1 MTLIDGIRGCP
12 ESFGQ
17 GGIMSDFREL
27 TGEKLRTEE
36 VSSLFERDWHRESD
50 PTEAMAPPSQARF
63 FEGAS
68 SMTKFSD
75 QLTADSDV
83 TQASGQDSRRL
94 LKDAETTRNAGRR
107 SPVRELEPDP
117 TYLSRFLDRAQAL
130 YAGRDFKACLEILHD
145 GLKLAPGNPEILSL
159 MEKAR
164 QASQLGCAEQDLT
177 DRFAQDKV
185 EAIRLFEQGQNS
197 DCVERFKL
205 LSEHEPGN
213 PDLRHYLEVSR
224 EQAQAQQPSQLHLPL
239 IVPPDN
245 QNVAVRETPSPDV
258 PAPALISHAE
268 PPPPAVG
275 GEPQR
280 SDRLEVPT
288 VEPVPRFAPTQG
300 DVVAE
305 AIPERVPQ
313 AAQQATDPTTTQ
325 ANQTEQGNPRTDQ
338 KETKPEVT
346 VGKMA
351 DSPKGP
357 IGPKGK
363 NLKIAALAG
372 VGLAA
377 GALIGLWLALGP
389 ARQPDTPEVPLR
401 PESRQVA
408 IEPPQPRPDLNSP
421 AEDDLGTQAQRAFQ
435 EGRLPE
441 AIRFCETILETDPDN
456 TSALNMKQAIRD
468 RFSKVGS
475 RAMANQRWEEA
486 SVAWNNLLKVMPN
499 DPEASRQLKA
509 AKANLKKQEQIGH
522 ARKLESEK
530 RIKEL
535 HEQIVQAISSGR
547 YLPPNSQNA
556 LELIRELERVSP
568 DDAFV
573 RENLDRIFRDLMASA
588 NRTLQAKDFGRASTL
603 VKQMQMYFPETPE
616 LKALRDS
623 IQTGETRLA
632 EARNSWMQRAQTAM
646 TAGHYVTPANDNVAA
661 YCSQVLALDPRNLKA
676 IELRKD
682 GFAKAGAQAKAY
694 AREGKYDDARVIYS
708 SLLYLSQNES
718 QFPFSSQDL
727 KAEVDRLTFS
737 AYPVVH
743 DHAIGSC
750 TGRLRINGY
759 QIAYVPTTDS
769 KDGFA
774 AKISE
779 IVQVD
784 QGDKLK
790 ILFKGKTYRFQT
802 NATKGSQE
810 GRATISDIQQ
820 QLNAVIASGK

>member
-1 MTLIDGIRGCP
+1 
-12 ESFGQ
+12 
-17 GGIMSDFREL
+17 MSDFREL
-27 TGEKLRTEE
+27 AEEKVGRKETN
-36 VSSLFERDWHRESD
+36 SLFERDWQHRESD
-50 PTEAMAPPSQARF
+50 ATEAMASASQPRF
-63 FEGAS
+63 FDGAS
-68 SMTKFSD
+68 SMTELSD
-75 QLTADSDV
+75 QLTAADSDV
-83 TQASGQDSRRL
+83 AHASDQNSRGL
-94 LKDAETTRNAGRR
+94 LKGAERIRNAARR
-107 SPVRELEPDP
+107 SPGRELEPEP
-117 TYLSRFLDRAQAL
+117 SYLNRFLERAQVL
-130 YAGRDFKACLEILHD
+130 YADRDFKACLEILHD
-145 GLKLAPGNPEILSL
+145 GLKLAPGNSEILSL
-159 MEKAR
+159 IEKAR
-164 QASQLGCAEQDLT
+164 QASQLRRADQDLT
-177 DRFAQDKV
+177 DRFAQDKA
-185 EAIRLFEQGQNS
+185 EAIRLSEQGQCS
-197 DCVERFKL
+197 DCVERVEL
-205 LSEHEPGN
+205 LSGREPGN
-213 PDLRHYLEVSR
+213 TDLRPYLEVSR
-224 EQAQAQQPSQLHLPL
+224 EQAEAQQPSQLHLPL
-239 IVPPDN
+239 VVPPDN
-245 QNVAVRETPSPDV
+245 QNVTASEAPPPDV
-258 PAPALISHAE
+258 PAPVLISHAE
-268 PPPPAVG
+268 PPPAAVG
-275 GEPQR
+275 IEPQR

-288 VEPVPRFAPTQG
+288 VEPVSPFAPIQR

-305 AIPERVPQ
+305 AIPERVSQ
-313 AAQQATDPTTTQ
+313 AVTPAPADPATTQ
-325 ANQTEQGNPRTDQ
+325 THQTGQGDPRADQ
-338 KETKPEVT
+338 KETKPET
-346 VGKMA
+346 TAEKMTG
-351 DSPKGP
+351 SPKDP
-357 IGPKGK
+357 IHQRAK

-389 ARQPDTPEVPLR
+389 ARQPDNPEVPSQ
-401 PESRQVA
+401 PESHQVA
-408 IEPPQPRPDLNSP
+408 VSPPQPLPDLNSP
-421 AEDDLGTQAQRAFQ
+421 AENDLATQAQRAFQ
-435 EGRLPE
+435 QGRLVE
-441 AIRFCETILETDPDN
+441 AFRFCETILETDPDN
-456 TSALNMKQAIRD
+456 TSALGLKQAIRE
-468 RFSKVGS
+468 RFSKVGD

-486 SVAWNNLLKVMPN
+486 SVAWANLLKVVPN

-535 HEQIVQAISSGR
+535 HEQISQAISSGR
-547 YLPPNSQNA
+547 YLPPSSGNA
-556 LELIRELERVSP
+556 LGLIRELEGVSP

-632 EARNSWMQRAQTAM
+632 EARNSWMQRAETAM

-676 IELRKD
+676 VELRKD
-682 GFAKAGAQAKAY
+682 SFAKAGAQAKAY

-737 AYPVVH
+737 AYAVVH

-750 TGRLRINGY
+750 TGRLRFNGY

-779 IVQVD
+779 IAQVD

-790 ILFKGKTYRFQT
+790 IHFKGKTYRFQT
-802 NATKGSQE
+802 SATKGSQE
-810 GRATISDIQQ
+810 GRARISDIQQ
-820 QLNAVIASGK
+820 QLSAVIASGK